1 MRWITHIAIA
11 SLFIKL
17 LEIALLVDLTSRYE
31 FWMVLS
37 LYAVMADF
45 DSLLGIKHRTYT
57 HTLYAAL
64 LASLPLIFDLRLF
77 ITALSAYLS
86 HLFADMLTLSG
97 VMLLYPFK
105 ETTYHFLPAA
115 WRIKTGSNS
124 ELMLLTAVII
134 LIASFS
140 MAASTTELNKIF
152 YYRQSNDIWVDISF
166 YENGVLKSF
175 NQKKIVWDD
184 GKSRIGIVVDGRLKI
199 IGREKI
205 KSIKIVGMHEVVR
218 EEKEKRIVLKRL
230 KINHDIVTAYDNG
243 YGWIEFLGT
252 GKDLFYKLYD
262 GTNGKAKIWVKV
274 IECWTERRS

>member
-17 LEIALLVDLTSRYE
+17 LEISLLVDLTSRYE
-31 FWMVLS
+31 YWIVLS
-37 LYAVMADF
+37 VYAVMADF

-64 LASLPLIFDLRLF
+64 IAPLPLIFDLRLF
-77 ITALSAYLS
+77 IIAHSAYLS

-97 VMLLYPFK
+97 VMLLYPFR

-115 WRIKTGSNS
+115 WRIKTGSNA

-134 LIASFS
+134 LTASFS
-140 MAASTTELNKIF
+140 LAASTTELDKIF
-152 YYRQSNDIWVDISF
+152 YYRQSKDIWIDVSF

-184 GKSRIGIVVDGRLKI
+184 GKSRIGIIVDGRLKI
-199 IGREKI
+199 IGKEQI
-205 KSIKIVGMHEVVR
+205 KSIRITEMHEVIR
-218 EEKEKRIVLKRL
+218 KEREKRVALKRL
-230 KINHDIVTAYDNG
+230 KIVDDIITAYDNG
-243 YGWIEFLGT
+243 YGWIDFLGT
-252 GKDLFYKLYD
+252 GKDLFYEIY
-262 GTNGKAKIWVKV
+262 NGSNGRERIWIKV
-274 IECWTERRS
+274 VVCSTKR